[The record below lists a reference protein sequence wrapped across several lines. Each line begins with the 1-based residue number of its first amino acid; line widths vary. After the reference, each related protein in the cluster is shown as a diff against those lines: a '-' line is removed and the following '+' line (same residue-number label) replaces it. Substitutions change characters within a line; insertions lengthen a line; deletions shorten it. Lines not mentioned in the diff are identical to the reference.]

1 MKPATSFL
9 KPTMLKGAF
18 ISLLA
23 VLTLTVSSSA
33 FSTVVEGKAPDFTLK
48 SMQGGNLKLSEHRG
62 EVVMINF
69 WASWCAPCRE
79 EMPIL
84 NDLYLRYR
92 DMGFTLLGVNVE
104 EDSGGAKKMMS
115 ELKVVFPVLF
125 DTSNEVSKMYKVE
138 AMPSTILV
146 DRDGNMRYL
155 HRGYLPGYEEDY
167 ERQVRELMRE

>member
-1 MKPATSFL
+1 MRPATAFA
-9 KPTMLKGAF
+9 KPLMFKRALIGMLAALTM
-18 ISLLA
+18 S
-23 VLTLTVSSSA
+23 VSGIAS
-33 FSTVVEGKAPDFTLK
+33 STVVEGKAPDFTLK

-104 EDSGGAKKMMS
+104 EESSGAKKMMS